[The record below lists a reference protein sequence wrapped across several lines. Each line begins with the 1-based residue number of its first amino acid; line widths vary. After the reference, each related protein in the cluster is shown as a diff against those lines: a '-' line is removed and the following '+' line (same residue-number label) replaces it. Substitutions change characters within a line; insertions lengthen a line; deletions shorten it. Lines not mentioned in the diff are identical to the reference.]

1 MYTKSEQVTGEVEI
15 WAIPR
20 QAWQDPTDPPFRY
33 QIGRSYIHTGEV
45 KVSTHEVT
53 LTMPAGVNLYL
64 AAMETLETAKAD
76 AFKVYQNKAEE
87 IDKQIKAMLQ
97 LAGPG
102 TYGHGDEPAAY
113 EPHDLDGTVLSSEV
127 VGTLDPYNHTDLE
140 PGDDEPGGIF

>member
-1 MYTKSEQVTGEVEI
+1 MYTKTEQVTGEVEI

-53 LTMPAGVNLYL
+53 LTLPAGVNLYL
-64 AAMETLETAKAD
+64 AAMDTLETAKAD
-76 AFKVYQNKAEE
+76 AFKEYQKKAEE
-87 IDKQIKAMLQ
+87 IDKQIKSLLQ
-97 LAGPG
+97 LAGPA

-113 EPHDLDGTVLSSEV
+113 DDLEGTVLRAEV
-127 VGTLDPYNHTDLE
+127 VGSMDPYTHT
-140 PGDDEPGGIF
+140 DDEPGGIY